1 MKYLA
6 TIDEFEQQLKDAG
19 DKTVVVDF
27 TADWCPP
34 CKDINPK
41 FEAMEE
47 EFPNVIFVKVDVAAN
62 EEIGKKLDIKC
73 MPTFQFYKN
82 GKKIE

>member
-6 TIDEFEQQLKDAG
+6 TLAEFEQQLKDAG

-41 FEAMEE
+41 FEAMEA
-47 EFPNVIFVKVDVAAN
+47 EFPNVIFVKIDVDAN
-62 EEIGKKLDIKC
+62 
-73 MPTFQFYKN
+73 
-82 GKKIE
+82 